1 MNQYAKHD
9 ELKDNAKDRLRGK
22 YGDLI
27 LGAFLSFL
35 ILLCVLFIFT
45 LPLILSILTSTITGG
60 SYSMTSIRF
69 LQAGLLITMIL
80 SDFFKTG
87 LNWLYL
93 SIACGQRCYYGDIF
107 IGFHRENLW
116 KTLFLSTLRTL
127 LRTAVLLP
135 GLIQAFHYPGHFD
148 FQWLIMTLAALGAG
162 CAVYIPLGLVL
173 ETAFCLLLDFPDLGN
188 AALLRDG
195 FFVIRGHRGRF
206 FLLLCSFLPVYL
218 LCILSLGIGFLW
230 IVPWAGMTRV
240 LFYLEL
246 MKPDATGNSSLKN
259 GSRN

>member
-22 YGDLI
+22 YGDLV
-27 LGAFLSFL
+27 LGSFLSFL

-45 LPLILSILTSTITGG
+45 LPLILSFLTITITGG
-60 SYSMTSIRF
+60 SCSLASVRF
-69 LQAGLLITMIL
+69 LQAGLLIALIL
-80 SDFFKTG
+80 SGFFKAG

-116 KTLFLSTLRTL
+116 KTLFLSTLQTL
-127 LRTAVLLP
+127 IRTAAFLP
-135 GLIQAFHYPGHFD
+135 CLYLAINYPGSFD
-148 FQWLIMTLAALGAG
+148 LRWLVLTLAALAAG
-162 CAVYIPLGLVL
+162 CAVYIPVGLAL
-173 ETAFCLLLDFPDLGN
+173 EITFCLLLDFPDKNN

-195 FFVIRGHRGRF
+195 FSVIRGHRRRF

-218 LCILSLGIGFLW
+218 LCVLSLGIGFLW
-230 IVPWAGMTRV
+230 IIPWAGMTRV

-246 MKPDATGNSSLKN
+246 MKPNTAGNS
-259 GSRN
+259 

>member
-1 MNQYAKHD
+1 MNQHAKRN
-9 ELKDNAKDRLRGK
+9 ELKDSAKDRLRGK

-45 LPLILSILTSTITGG
+45 LPLILSILTATVTGG

-80 SDFFKTG
+80 SGFFKTG

-127 LRTAVLLP
+127 LCTAVLLP
-135 GLIQAFHYPGHFD
+135 GFIQAFHYPGHFD
-148 FQWLIMTLAALGAG
+148 FQWLIMTLAALERAAPSIFPWGWFWKLPSVSFWIFLIWA
-162 CAVYIPLGLVL
+162 
-173 ETAFCLLLDFPDLGN
+173 TQHFCVTV
-188 AALLRDG
+188 
-195 FFVIRGHRGRF
+195 FVIRGHQGRF